1 LYIYASKKIHC
12 DERDNVIRVGIVGGS
27 GYSGAELLRLLLR
40 RTDVRVE
47 RVTAATSA
55 GQRVDALYPS
65 LAGRTPLVFE
75 PFEVTR
81 FDGLDVAFIAL
92 PSGEG
97 MKVVPSLVGKVNH
110 VIDLGGDFRLR
121 SVESYQLYYKHQHTA
136 PDLLPEAVYGLPEL
150 NKAAL
155 KSARL
160 VANPGCYPTSAIL
173 GLLPALVRDVVEEHG
188 IVINALSGVSGAGR
202 SATVEMSFT
211 ELNENI
217 RAYKLGNHQH
227 IPEIES
233 VLTGAC
239 GKNVSVSFIPH
250 LVPLTRGIYSTIH
263 TTLKQSISTNDL
275 LALYESYYKEAPFVR
290 VVRAIPQLRS
300 VTGTNYC
307 DIGLFVQERT
317 GQLVILSAIDNLVKG
332 AAGQAIQ
339 NMNILF
345 GLPEEKGL
353 DA

>member
-1 LYIYASKKIHC
+1 MLHISQGKQ
-12 DERDNVIRVGIVGGS
+12 VIRVGIVGGS
-27 GYSGAELLRLLLR
+27 GYGGAELIRLLLSR
-40 RTDVRVE
+40 ADVCIE
-47 RVTAATSA
+47 LVTAGSSA

-65 LAGRTPLVFE
+65 LAGRTALVFE
-75 PFEVTR
+75 PFDAAR
-81 FDGLDVAFIAL
+81 FTGLDVAFISL

-97 MKVVPSLVGKVNH
+97 MKVVPSLVGKVKH

-121 SVESYQLYYKHQHTA
+121 STEMYQLYYKHQHTA
-136 PDLLPEAVYGLPEL
+136 ADLLPEAVYGLPEL
-150 NKAAL
+150 NKGAL
-155 KSARL
+155 QNARL

-173 GLLPALVRDVVEEHG
+173 GLLPVLVRGFVEEKG

-202 SATVEMSFT
+202 SASVEMSFT

-217 RAYKLGNHQH
+217 RAYKVGNHQH
-227 IPEIES
+227 IPEIQS
-233 VLTGAC
+233 VLSGAC
-239 GKNVSVSFIPH
+239 GKDVSVSFIPH

-263 TTLKQSISTNDL
+263 ATLKQPVSTEEIA
-275 LALYESYYKEAPFVR
+275 ALYESYYSDAPFVR
-290 VVRAIPQLRS
+290 VVRQIPQIRA

-317 GQLVILSAIDNLVKG
+317 GQLVILSVIDNLVKG

-353 DA
+353 HA

>member
-1 LYIYASKKIHC
+1 M
-12 DERDNVIRVGIVGGS
+12 IRVGIVGGS
-27 GYSGAELLRLLLR
+27 GYGGAELLRLLLP
-40 RTDVRVE
+40 RTDVCVE
-47 RVTAATSA
+47 LVTAATSA

-75 PFEVTR
+75 QFDAAR
-81 FDGLDVAFIAL
+81 FNGLDVAFISL

-97 MKVVPSLVGKVNH
+97 MKVVPSLMGKVKH
-110 VIDLGGDFRLR
+110 VIDLGGDFRLQ
-121 SVESYQLYYKHQHTA
+121 SPETYQLYYKHQHTA
-136 PDLLPEAVYGLPEL
+136 AGLLPEAVYGLPEL
-150 NKAAL
+150 NRNAV
-155 KSARL
+155 KSAWL

-173 GLLPALVRDVVEEHG
+173 GLLPALVRGVVEEKG

-202 SATVEMSFT
+202 SASVEMSFT

-217 RAYKLGNHQH
+217 RAYKVGNHQH
-227 IPEIES
+227 IPEIQS
-233 VLTGAC
+233 VLSGAS
-239 GKNVSVSFIPH
+239 GKDVSLSFIPH

-263 TTLKQSISTNDL
+263 ATLKQRVSTDEV
-275 LALYESYYKEAPFVR
+275 LALYESYYSDAPFVR
-290 VVRAIPQLRS
+290 VLRQIPQLRG

-345 GLPEEKGL
+345 DLPEEKGL
-353 DA
+353 NG

>member
-1 LYIYASKKIHC
+1 MQVETLSISSGEE
-12 DERDNVIRVGIVGGS
+12 DVIRAGIVGAS
-27 GYSGAELLRLLLR
+27 GYSGAELMRLLLPR
-40 RTDVRVE
+40 ADVSIEV
-47 RVTAATSA
+47 VTAASSA

-65 LAGRTPLVFE
+65 LAGRTSLAYEQFDSS
-75 PFEVTR
+75 R
-81 FDGLDVAFIAL
+81 FAGLDVAFISL

-97 MKVVPSLVGKVNH
+97 MKVVPLLVGNVKH
-110 VIDLGGDFRLR
+110 VIDLGGDFRLQ
-121 SVESYQLYYKHQHTA
+121 SAETYQLYYKHQHTA
-136 PDLLPEAVYGLPEL
+136 TALLPEAVYGLPEL
-150 NKAAL
+150 NKGGL
-155 KSARL
+155 KTARL

-173 GLLPALVRDVVEEHG
+173 GLLPALVRGTVEEKG

-202 SATVEMSFT
+202 SSSVEMSFT

-217 RAYKLGNHQH
+217 RAYKVGNHQH
-227 IPEIES
+227 IPEIQS
-233 VLTGAC
+233 VLSGAC
-239 GKNVSVSFIPH
+239 GKDVSLSFIPH

-263 TTLKQSISTNDL
+263 AQLTQKISTEDV
-275 LALYESYYKEAPFVR
+275 LALYESYYADAPFVR
-290 VVRAIPQLRS
+290 VLRTIPELRG

-307 DIGLFVQERT
+307 DIGLYVQERT

-353 DA
+353 NG